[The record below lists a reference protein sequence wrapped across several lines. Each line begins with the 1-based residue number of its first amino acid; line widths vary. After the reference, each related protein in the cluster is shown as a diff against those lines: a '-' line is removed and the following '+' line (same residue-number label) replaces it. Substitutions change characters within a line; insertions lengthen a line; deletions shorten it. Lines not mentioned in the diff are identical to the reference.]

1 MSKIKTYEIKDT
13 ILRCLTTKHL
23 NEALQAN
30 GYDADLT
37 FTKFVSYNSN
47 TEALYKA
54 KSGDGEYFKL
64 YVTRDGETIK
74 AGY

>member
-1 MSKIKTYEIKDT
+1 MSKIKTYEIKDA

-37 FTKFVSYNSN
+37 FTKFVAYSSN

-54 KSGDGEYFKL
+54 KSGDGEYFNL